1 MKCRGV
7 VLMIHLEKHK
17 ERRQNIE
24 NFLAVL
30 GVAGLHHVEWV
41 SLGLKRKKRKVC
53 EAKKL
58 GFCLVCR

>member
-30 GVAGLHHVEWV
+30 GVAGLHDVEWV
-41 SLGLKRKKRKVC
+41 SLGL
-53 EAKKL
+53 
-58 GFCLVCR
+58 

>member
-1 MKCRGV
+1 MKAMKCRGV

-41 SLGLKRKKRKVC
+41 SLGL
-53 EAKKL
+53 
-58 GFCLVCR
+58 